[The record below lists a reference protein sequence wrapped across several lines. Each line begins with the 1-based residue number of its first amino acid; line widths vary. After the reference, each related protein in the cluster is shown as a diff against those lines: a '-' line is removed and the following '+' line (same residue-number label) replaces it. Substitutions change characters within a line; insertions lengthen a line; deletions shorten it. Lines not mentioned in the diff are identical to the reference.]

1 MVFGVCVFSQVS
13 GPDRG
18 PNATYLY
25 LSGLENLNYCT
36 FSSTETG
43 LVWFTAFAHKKS
55 QFNISA
61 FSLTSGNKLI
71 SQNVWF

>member
-43 LVWFTAFAHKKS
+43 LVWFTAFAHKKKS
-55 QFNISA
+55 
-61 FSLTSGNKLI
+61 
-71 SQNVWF
+71 V